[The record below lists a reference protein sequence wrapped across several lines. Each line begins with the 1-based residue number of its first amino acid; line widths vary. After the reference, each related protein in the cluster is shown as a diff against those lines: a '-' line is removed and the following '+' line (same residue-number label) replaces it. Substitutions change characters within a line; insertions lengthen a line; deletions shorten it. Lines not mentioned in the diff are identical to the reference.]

1 MEKHTTVPADKPA
14 TKTVGEKKR
23 FNQEQKLKILEAAK
37 EVGTKEVAKLAGI
50 HYTTVYDWER
60 QLEARGREG
69 FLAYRPPSPGRGI
82 KRITE
87 EKERS
92 VLETWERYPGFGP
105 SQIRGQLRRQGITIS
120 TRSVQK
126 IMEANG
132 YKGIRKERKGKDFE
146 RFEASRPLEL
156 CQMDILEF
164 FIHKLK
170 VYLIILLDDYSR
182 FILGWR
188 LLDETSIDSVI
199 GVVQDAIDRYGKME
213 EVLTDRGFVFYS
225 WHGINRFERYLE
237 TEGIHHTHARP
248 HHPQTLGKVEAV
260 NKQIQKE
267 LIKRERFRSA
277 SDAEAAISRW
287 VKIYN
292 YERAHQGLGG
302 FLVPG
307 DRFHGR
313 EDQVIKEIS
322 EKIDPE
328 RENCYAIPRSLINLV
343 LAPEGGMTLYILG
356 QPVEIFGGLARRSCG
371 GKHEQGT
378 ESR

>member
-1 MEKHTTVPADKPA
+1 MEGGSAMGKR
-14 TKTVGEKKR
+14 KR
-23 FNQEQKLKILEAAK
+23 FNQEQKLKILETAKGIGIKEAAK
-37 EVGTKEVAKLAGI
+37 LTSI
-50 HYTTVYDWER
+50 HYTTVYDWKR
-60 QLEARGREG
+60 QLEARGKDG
-69 FLAYRPPSPGRGI
+69 FLSYRSPSPGRGI

-87 EKERS
+87 KQERG
-92 VLETWERYPGFGP
+92 VLATWERYSGFGP

-132 YKGIRKERKGKDFE
+132 YHGIRKKRKERGFE

-170 VYLIILLDDYSR
+170 LYLIILLDDYSR

-188 LLDETSIDSVI
+188 LLDKTSIDWVI

-267 LIKRERFRSA
+267 LIKRERFMSA
-277 SDAEAAISRW
+277 SDAEAAIFRW
-287 VKIYN
+287 MKIYN
-292 YERAHQGLGG
+292 YERTHQGLGG

-313 EDQVIKEIS
+313 EDQVIKDIS

-328 RENCYAIPRSLINLV
+328 IENCYAIPRSLINLV
-343 LAPEGGMTLYILG
+343 LAPEGKMTLYILG
-356 QPVEIFGGLARRSCG
+356 QPVEIFGG
-371 GKHEQGT
+371 KHDRGT
-378 ESR
+378 ESK